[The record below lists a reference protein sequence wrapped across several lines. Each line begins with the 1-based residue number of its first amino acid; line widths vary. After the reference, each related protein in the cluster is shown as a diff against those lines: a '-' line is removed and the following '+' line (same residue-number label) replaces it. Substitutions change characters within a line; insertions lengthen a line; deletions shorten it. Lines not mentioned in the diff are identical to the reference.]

1 MALFHPKVDV
11 EPSLSKLE
19 QNPWLRAG
27 KVVLLYTLVYACAD
41 FALNKFAFTDG
52 WTILWPLNG
61 VTIALLIMRPRSEW
75 LPMLCG
81 VVVGTGI
88 GERLDNN
95 GLSLVIWQ
103 RAISLVEVTLSASLL
118 PAFSSLNSWLR
129 KPYVF
134 RKFVAALVIG
144 PGVSGIL
151 AALYFHHI
159 QQQPYLLAFNNWATA
174 DALGI
179 AATMPLALSFRSP
192 EMRSLFTREA
202 WPRTIGILALA
213 LVSADLALSVSR
225 YPLLFL
231 IYPVLLLVDSLLA
244 FAASALAMCMV
255 CFLAVYLATNH
266 HGPFGA
272 WSHQLAIPRD
282 VALQLYLGFHV
293 VALFPASIRI
303 LERKR
308 IGEELRDANVQ
319 LTMLASIDGLTG
331 IANRRAFDER
341 FAREWNRS
349 LRTGSP
355 LSLLMIDIDHFKQF
369 NDRYGHQDGDRAL
382 TTVATALAAHL
393 QRPADMVA
401 RFGGEEFAVLLPQT
415 DLAGAAHLAETLR
428 RSIADLA
435 ILHQGSAW
443 GLVTVS
449 IGGAANDH
457 VQPGFGSDRFPL
469 LTAADQ
475 ALYQA
480 KRSGRNCVQLDCEV
494 QAVAVGET
502 V

>member
-1 MALFHPKVDV
+1 VDV
-11 EPSLSKLE
+11 DSSLSQLE
-19 QNPWLRAG
+19 QYPWRRAA
-27 KVVLLYTLVYACAD
+27 KVALLYALVYALAD
-41 FALNKFAFTDG
+41 FALNRFAFYDG

-75 LPMLCG
+75 PPILCG
-81 VVVGTGI
+81 VVVGTGF
-88 GERLDNN
+88 GERFDNN
-95 GLSLVIWQ
+95 GFSLVAWQ
-103 RAISLVEVTLSASLL
+103 RAISLVEVILSASLL
-118 PAFSSLNSWLR
+118 PPFSSLNSWLR

-134 RKFVAALVIG
+134 RKFIAALVIG

-159 QQQPYLLAFNNWATA
+159 QQQSYLRAFNNWATA

-179 AATMPLALSFRSP
+179 AATMPLVLSLRSP

-202 WPRTIGILALA
+202 WPKTIAILALA

-231 IYPVLLLVDSLLA
+231 LYPVLLLVDSLLT
-244 FAASALAMCMV
+244 FAASALAMCVV
-255 CFLAVYLATNH
+255 CFLAVYLAINH
-266 HGPFGA
+266 HGPFGV
-272 WSHQLAIPRD
+272 WSHQLPVSRD

-293 VALFPASIRI
+293 FALFPASIRI

-319 LTMLASIDGLTG
+319 LTMLASLDGLTG

-349 LRTGSP
+349 LRTGAP

-369 NDRYGHQDGDRAL
+369 NDRYGHHAGDRAL
-382 TTVATALAAHL
+382 TKVATALAAQL
-393 QRPADMVA
+393 QRPADLVA

-415 DLAGAAHLAETLR
+415 DLAGAAHMAETLR
-428 RSIADLA
+428 RAIADLA
-435 ILHQGSAW
+435 ILHQGSSW
-443 GLVTVS
+443 DFVTVS
-449 IGGAANDH
+449 IGGAARDH
-457 VQPGFGSDRFPL
+457 LQPGFGSDRFPL

-480 KRSGRNCVQLDCEV
+480 KRSGRNCVQLHCEMP
-494 QAVAVGET
+494 AVVGET